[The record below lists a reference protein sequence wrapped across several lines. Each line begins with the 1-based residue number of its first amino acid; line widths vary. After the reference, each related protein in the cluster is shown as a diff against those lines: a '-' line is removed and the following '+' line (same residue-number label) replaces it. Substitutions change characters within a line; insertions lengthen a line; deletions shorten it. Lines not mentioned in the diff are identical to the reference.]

1 MSTTYSYRQCSFET
15 TLTPK
20 IWFHWISTIEWS
32 RSHRPIHQL
41 TSSCPRMWA
50 PLPTPGSSSFA
61 PLLVDGW
68 SPSSR
73 TGWICG
79 IDPASSMISWA
90 STACIARGTGQ
101 RWESLFLPDKVEDD
115 RISTLT
121 GLSRSITHSSN
132 YDISTIPNTP
142 EEACQWNGTSIPL
155 TCII

>member
-1 MSTTYSYRQCSFET
+1 
-15 TLTPK
+15 
-20 IWFHWISTIEWS
+20 
-32 RSHRPIHQL
+32 
-41 TSSCPRMWA
+41 
-50 PLPTPGSSSFA
+50 
-61 PLLVDGW
+61 
-68 SPSSR
+68 
-73 TGWICG
+73 
-79 IDPASSMISWA
+79 MISWA